1 MFLQIVDNIIQ
12 VVILSFIFIFIFDMM
27 SVRAFLES
35 QNSMENLKR
44 QISLARMR
52 YGFIIIYWVLLS
64 GLIYIFYGAL
74 LRDFKYRSF

>member
-1 MFLQIVDNIIQ
+1 
-12 VVILSFIFIFIFDMM
+12 MM

-35 QNSMENLKR
+35 QNSIENMKR
-44 QISLARMR
+44 QICLARMK
-52 YGFIIIYWVLLS
+52 YAFIIIYWVWLS